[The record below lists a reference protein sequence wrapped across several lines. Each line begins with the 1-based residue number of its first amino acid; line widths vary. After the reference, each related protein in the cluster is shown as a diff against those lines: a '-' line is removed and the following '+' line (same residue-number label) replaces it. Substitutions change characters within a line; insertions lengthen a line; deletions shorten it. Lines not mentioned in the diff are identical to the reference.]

1 MSEENLKGQVSA
13 KKDEVTRIE
22 EDATK
27 KEASAEAEVE
37 GEYDPKIAEAELTL
51 SEETKL
57 RDEAIE
63 KAAEWAATKKEKI
76 TAAKVASKLFATLKS
91 DKEKALKVKLK
102 EIETEKKNKIKAI
115 NAEIKG
121 INKEIAAIEKAKV
134 KAAAAK
140 AKAAAAE

>member
-1 MSEENLKGQVSA
+1 MSEENLKGQISA
-13 KKDEVTRIE
+13 KKDEVTRVE

-37 GEYDPKIAEAELTL
+37 GEYDPKITETEATL
-51 SEETKL
+51 GEETKL

-63 KAAEWAATKKEKI
+63 KATEWTAKKKEKI
-76 TAAKVASKLFATLKS
+76 VVAKTASKLLATLKS

-121 INKEIAAIEKAKV
+121 INKQIATIEKEKAK
-134 KAAAAK
+134 A
-140 AKAAAAE
+140 AKAAAAAAE

>member
-1 MSEENLKGQVSA
+1 MSEENLKGQISA
-13 KKDEVTRIE
+13 KEDEVTRIE

-37 GEYDPKIAEAELTL
+37 GEYDPKIAEAESTL

-63 KAAEWAATKKEKI
+63 KAAEWTAKKKEKI
-76 TAAKVASKLFATLKS
+76 VVAKTASKLLATLKS

-121 INKEIAAIEKAKV
+121 INKQIATLEKE
-134 KAAAAK
+134 K
-140 AKAAAAE
+140 AKAAAAAAAEE

>member
-1 MSEENLKGQVSA
+1 MSEENLKGQISA

-37 GEYDPKIAEAELTL
+37 GEYDPQIAEAETTL
-51 SEETKL
+51 GEETKL

-63 KAAEWAATKKEKI
+63 KAVEWTATKKEKI
-76 TAAKVASKLFATLKS
+76 TAAKAASKLFATLKS
-91 DKEKALKVKLK
+91 DKDKALKVKLK

-140 AKAAAAE
+140 AKAAAE